1 MNKKILTIDD
11 LVKFCETNKFH
22 RFSSTE
28 TGYQLAVKVP
38 TTFEI
43 DQNVDDNHRGM
54 TKLKFR
60 IFHSGLNRNGSYVS
74 EDAANKA
81 MKTIPDR
88 PVLAAIHQLDD
99 GSYDFEGHEMEIVTN
114 DKGEE
119 ELVYIEH
126 QVGSFSSE
134 PAFWEHDDELDKD
147 YVCAYAYVANE
158 YTKTIDIINSK
169 GGTKNSCELC
179 IEELAFNGK
188 EKYLDLIDFYVS
200 GSTLLGS
207 RDDGTQ
213 IGEGMLGSRAD
224 IADFSTQNNSI
235 MQYAD
240 KLDSLTSKVD
250 LLLSRFDIDNS
261 EEGGNQS
268 NMEKFNELLAKYN
281 KTVEDI
287 DFDYESMTDEELE
300 AKFAELFSDGD
311 EENEDT
317 PSEDEENEIAPL
329 AEEDEDPVEE
339 EEEIAVDTN
348 DEIRKKF
355 TKEEA
360 FNAVFEISFDEIH
373 YALNTLCSV
382 YRNENEW
389 CYVSQVYDDYFIM
402 MDWDSDKYYKQSY
415 VREGDNV
422 ALSGERIEMFAMLL
436 TESEKIAVDEMR
448 SNYAALVDYKENVEK
463 NELHVKREEIL
474 ANEKYASISDNED
487 FKKLVE
493 NMDNYSLDELER
505 EAKIIFADNIDVAKF
520 SATETKKSEVKL
532 FGNVN
537 KTKKESRY
545 GTLFSK

>member
-11 LVKFCETNKFH
+11 LFKFCETNKFH
-22 RFSSTE
+22 KFSSNE
-28 TGYQLAVKVP
+28 TGYQLSVKVP
-38 TTFEI
+38 TTFEV

-60 IFHSGLNRNGSYVS
+60 IFHSGLNRNGSFVS

-224 IADFSTQNNSI
+224 IADFSAQNNSV

-250 LLLSRFDIDNS
+250 ELLSRFSDINHS
-261 EEGGNQS
+261 EEGGNDSQMS
-268 NMEKFNELLAKYN
+268 KFEELLQKYN

-287 DFDYESMTDEELE
+287 DFDYENMSDEELE
-300 AKFAELFSDGD
+300 AKFSELYDEADAEDAD
-311 EENEDT
+311 E
-317 PSEDEENEIAPL
+317 SEEEGAPAPL
-329 AEEDEDPVEE
+329 ADGGAEEDDEEDEVA
-339 EEEIAVDTN
+339 IDTN
-348 DEIRKKF
+348 DEVENKKEYSRIKDYELSHDDIRF
-355 TKEEA
+355 ALYNLLADYE
-360 FNAVFEISFDEIH
+360 NADNDWYYIE
-373 YALNTLCSV
+373 SV
-382 YRNENEW
+382 YDNHF
-389 CYVSQVYDDYFIM
+389 VYSNWSGEKIFG
-402 MDWDSDKYYKQSY
+402 QSY
-415 VREGDNV
+415 SKDGDNV
-422 ALSGERIEMFAMLL
+422 SFDGERYSLHKELL
-436 TESEKIAVDEMR
+436 TDAEYVELQNMR
-448 SNYAALVDYKENVEK
+448 SNYAALVEFKETIEK
-463 NELHVKREEIL
+463 NELHAKREEIL
-474 ANEKYASISDNED
+474 TNEKYASISDNED

-493 NMDNYSLDELER
+493 NMDKYSLEELEK
-505 EAKIIFADNIDVAKF
+505 EAKIIFADNIDITKFEAKDN
-520 SATETKKSEVKL
+520 KPEVKI
-532 FGNVN
+532 FGNI
-537 KTKKESRY
+537 KTKKTGRY
-545 GTLFSK
+545 GNLFSK